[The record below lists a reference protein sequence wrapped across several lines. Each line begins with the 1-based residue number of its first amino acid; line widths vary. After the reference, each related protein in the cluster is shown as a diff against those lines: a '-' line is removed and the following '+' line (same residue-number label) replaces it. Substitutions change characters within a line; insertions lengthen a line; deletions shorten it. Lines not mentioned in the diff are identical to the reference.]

1 MDRDITVELKGV
13 VRAEFKRAFFE
24 RKVQVVH
31 WKIQVEDWNVVS
43 AVEITL
49 GLNGALA
56 RCI

>member
-13 VRAEFKRAFFE
+13 VRAEFKGAFFE

-31 WKIQVEDWNVVS
+31 WKIQVEHWNVVN